1 MLNPI
6 LVVVGVLVLIVLTI
20 LIVFRLGMR
29 AKTPWALDAVRHF
42 ARAIGNPYQ
51 MRSAGKPGAMASVI
65 RHTGRRS
72 GKAYQTPVGAVATE
86 DGFVIATVY
95 GSRTDWLKNVL
106 ASGSASIVNEGC
118 SYEVDRP
125 EVIPIEA
132 ATAYFPDKDLRA
144 LRRFRVG
151 ECLRV
156 RFVAPSTEETAER
169 LIKSAPVS

>member
-29 AKTPWALDAVRHF
+29 AKTPWVLDAVRHF

-118 SYEVDRP
+118 SYDVDRP

-132 ATAYFPDKDLRA
+132 ATAYFPAKDLRA
-144 LRRFRVG
+144 LRRFRVS

-169 LIKSAPVS
+169 LIKAHR

>member
-29 AKTPWALDAVRHF
+29 AKTPWVLDAVRHF

-72 GKAYQTPVGAVATE
+72 GKAYQTPVAAVATE

-106 ASGSASIVNEGC
+106 ASGSASIVNEGR

-132 ATAYFPDKDLRA
+132 ATAYFPAKDQRTFRRYRVTQCVR
-144 LRRFRVG
+144 LRRTERSR
-151 ECLRV
+151 EE
-156 RFVAPSTEETAER
+156 APGQLLQASR
-169 LIKSAPVS
+169 